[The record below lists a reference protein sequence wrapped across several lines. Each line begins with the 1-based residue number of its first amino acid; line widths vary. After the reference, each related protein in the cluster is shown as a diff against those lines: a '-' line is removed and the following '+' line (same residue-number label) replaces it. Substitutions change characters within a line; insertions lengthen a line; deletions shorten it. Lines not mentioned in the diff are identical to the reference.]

1 MSTRAASTVQPPGGR
16 PLRAR
21 LLTLGRQTFVYG
33 IAGAASQAVGIVTL
47 PVFARTF
54 SPAQYGVLE
63 IATVGYAALLVLA
76 DTGLTSGAR
85 AATTTM
91 TTTRKRSGA
100 RRCSRDSW
108 PR

>member
-63 IATVGYAALLVLA
+63 IATVGYAALLVL
-76 DTGLTSGAR
+76 GR
-85 AATTTM
+85 H
-91 TTTRKRSGA
+91 RS
-100 RRCSRDSW
+100 
-108 PR
+108 